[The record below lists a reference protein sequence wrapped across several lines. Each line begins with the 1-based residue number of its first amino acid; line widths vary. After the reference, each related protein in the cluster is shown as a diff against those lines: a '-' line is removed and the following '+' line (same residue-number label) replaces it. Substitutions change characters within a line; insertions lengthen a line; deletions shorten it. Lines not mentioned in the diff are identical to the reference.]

1 MKLPRIGIT
10 ADIAVDAA
18 GNPRHQVRATYVDA
32 VVAAGG
38 VPVILPAIAQLRAEL
53 LEGLDGVLMTG
64 GDDIDTR
71 PLGVDIHP
79 EAKCMHPDRQEA
91 EFALLRALES
101 RPHMPVLGICL
112 GMQLMGVHG
121 GCNLMQHM
129 HDHLPDADRHGKDR
143 RHAVTS
149 ELGSGAVASHH
160 HQALADNAN
169 FAVVGR
175 SDDGVIEAI
184 RDRQRPFYV
193 GVQWHPERTE
203 DATMGLGII
212 QQLVDAARQT

>member
-10 ADIAVDAA
+10 ADIALDAA

-32 VVAAGG
+32 VIAAGG
-38 VPVILPAIAQLRAEL
+38 VPVILPAVAKLRAEL
-53 LEGLDGVLMTG
+53 LDGLDGVLMTG

-71 PLGVDIHP
+71 PLGVEIHP
-79 EAKCMHPDRQEA
+79 QAKCMHPDRQEA
-91 EFALLRALES
+91 EFALLRALEE
-101 RPHMPVLGICL
+101 RPNMPVLGICL

-121 GCNLMQHM
+121 GCTLMQHM

-143 RHAVTS
+143 RHPVVS
-149 ELGSGAVASHH
+149 ELGSGAVASYH
-160 HQALADNAN
+160 HQALADSAN

-184 RDRQRPFYV
+184 RDTQRPFYV

-203 DATMGLGII
+203 DATMGLGVIRK
-212 QQLVDAARQT
+212 LVDAARQQ